1 MKKIFIFIFV
11 FILAICLVSVPT
23 LAVTE
28 DEVQEQIDKVGKDA
42 VTGNILVWFLCAIGF
57 LKVSQKIDSFMSAI
71 GINVGNTGGSM
82 LTEGL
87 LAIRGAGIAKSFLGG
102 KGFGGGGGKGGGSKS
117 GSGSPFKGGLIGMTG
132 RGITNNAIQNAN
144 GNKSHGIGGLAY
156 SNSLKKGGGF
166 ANRVI
171 GSIANG
177 STKSEGMITGDG
189 AADAL
194 TSYAGSTFDKDFHG
208 KTPQFSDV
216 EIGGGKMTGV
226 ALDEASGEE
235 KQFAMYSA
243 EQYNKPEGDY
253 STVKAADGSSW
264 YRQYATDT
272 IVSHPFVEPDGY
284 VNRGETVE
292 QKLPRAPSR
301 RN

>member
-1 MKKIFIFIFV
+1 MKKILIFVFV
-11 FILAICLVSVPT
+11 FILAVCIVSVPT

-28 DEVQEQIDKVGKDA
+28 KEIQEQIDKVGANA

-87 LAIRGAGIAKSFLGG
+87 IALRGAGIAKSFMGG
-102 KGFGGGGGKGGGSKS
+102 KGFGGGGKS
-117 GSGSPFKGGLIGMTG
+117 GSGSFFKGGLIGMTG

-144 GNKSHGIGGLAY
+144 GNKAHGLGGLAY
-156 SNSLKKGGGF
+156 KNSLKKGGGF

-194 TSYAGSTFDKDFHG
+194 TSYAGSTFDGDFYG
-208 KTPQFSDV
+208 KTPTFSDV
-216 EIGGGKMTGV
+216 EIGGGRMTGV
-226 ALDEASGEE
+226 VLDEASGEE

-243 EQYNKPEGDY
+243 EQYNKPDGNY
-253 STVKAADGSSW
+253 STVTAADGSTW

-292 QKLPRAPSR
+292 QRLPRAPGR